1 MLMTIGGVCMVL
13 HDKNHSLLLVCLFK
27 LCLLICISWEM
38 TQISKCH
45 RINNVQVLLV
55 VDDLNRCG

>member
-1 MLMTIGGVCMVL
+1 MVL

-38 TQISKCH
+38 SQISKCH